1 MSWVVID
8 EEKCTGCALCATRCP
23 RCFSERE
30 GIILT
35 DSREE
40 NCILCGHCVSLC
52 PTGAISHSQFKMED
66 FVEIDRGV
74 NFETGKF
81 IEFLKER
88 RSHRHFLDRKVARKD
103 LEILMEACRWAPTGS
118 NVQNVEVINYSDP
131 EKISKLSD
139 LAIDYFIWIGE
150 RVKKKI
156 ARLEAEGK
164 QDTLDYQMTFR
175 SLGLGERMT
184 KDRES
189 GRDPIFHKAPVLMI
203 FHSIAPTSAP
213 KDNAVLAAHTVAL
226 TARTLGLESCYI
238 GLLEVA
244 AEYYP
249 PLREELNLPP
259 DHKVFDTM
267 ILGYPKLKFLKTVPR
282 QPIKVRW
289 E

>member
-1 MSWVVID
+1 MSWVMID

-23 RCFSERE
+23 RCFTDQE
-30 GIILT
+30 GEILT
-35 DSREE
+35 DSDEE
-40 NCILCGHCVSLC
+40 KCILCGHCVSLC
-52 PTGAISHSQFKMED
+52 PTGAITHSKLKGKD

-74 NFETGKF
+74 NFETETF
-81 IEFLKER
+81 IDFLKER
-88 RSHRHFLDRKVARKD
+88 RSHRHFLDKKVPRKD
-103 LEILMEACRWAPTGS
+103 LELLMEAGRWAPTGS
-118 NVQNVEVINYSDP
+118 NVQNVEVIVYTDP
-131 EKISKLSD
+131 VKISKLSD
-139 LAIDYFIWIGE
+139 LSIDYFIWIGE

-156 ARLEAEGK
+156 SRLESEGK
-164 QDTLDYQMTFR
+164 QDTLDYQMTYR
-175 SLGLGERMT
+175 ALGLGERMT
-184 KDRES
+184 KDKES

-226 TARTLGLESCYI
+226 TARTMGLESCYI

-249 PLREELNLPP
+249 PLREEINLPP

-282 QPIKVRW
+282 QPLKVRW